1 MCDINHIIVLYCCF
15 SAKQCFLCIAFLL
28 SRHTMAT
35 SIIRS
40 IPFFNGLPEDVLTT
54 ISKNARLVDF
64 KAGHTLLK
72 SKEKPGYMMLI
83 LSGTVQLNEQAE
95 DGRVID
101 ISFCGANDLL
111 AWLSIIDG
119 KANHQTITTLSQC
132 RLLIFPIVLMQNLV
146 ASNSLLAGRFLMLSA
161 NAIRRLSQARAM
173 LSLPNA
179 FHRVFVQISLP
190 KQQDIANSVNTSR
203 ETVSRALQLLI
214 KSGVLHKVGHQIV
227 VKKADALKKLAID
240 GPESIP
246 LA

>member
-1 MCDINHIIVLYCCF
+1 
-15 SAKQCFLCIAFLL
+15 
-28 SRHTMAT
+28 MAT

-179 FHRVFVQISLP
+179 FHRVFVQISLLSAGADSGATSLP

>member
-1 MCDINHIIVLYCCF
+1 
-15 SAKQCFLCIAFLL
+15 
-28 SRHTMAT
+28 MAIST
-35 SIIRS
+35 IRS
-40 IPFFNGLPEDVLTT
+40 IPFFNGLAEDVLTT
-54 ISKNARLVDF
+54 ISNNARSVDF

-72 SKEKPGYMMLI
+72 SKETPGYVMLI

-101 ISFCGANDLL
+101 ISFCGKNDLL

-119 KANHQTITTLSQC
+119 KANNQTITTLSQC
-132 RLLIFPIVLMQNLV
+132 SLLIFPIVLMQNLV
-146 ASNSLLAGRFLMLSA
+146 ANNSLLASRFLMLSA

-179 FHRVFVQISLP
+179 FHRVFVQISMLSAGTDSGSTSLP

-203 ETVSRALQLLI
+203 ETVSRALQMLI

-227 VKKADALKKLAID
+227 VKKADTLKKLAMD

-246 LA
+246 LAKS